1 MSLIAE
7 LKRRNVFRVGVAYA
21 IVAWLLVEVASVVL
35 PTFGAPDWVLK
46 ALTFLVILGFP
57 LALILAWAFE
67 LTPEGIKLEKTVDRA
82 ASITKQTR
90 RKLDFSIIGLLAV
103 ALIFVV
109 VDNYVLE
116 AEPEQAEA
124 AAEQVPATKSAAREK
139 SIAVLPFVN
148 MSDDPANEYF
158 SDGISEE
165 LLNALAKVTDL
176 SVAARTSSFR
186 FKGQDLGVGEI
197 AEILNVAH
205 VLEGSV
211 RKAGNRVR
219 ITAQLIRADSGFHIW
234 SATYDRTLDDIF
246 AVQEEIARAIVDALK
261 TKLGLRGGKLLAYA
275 GTENVEAYNLYLRGR
290 YLTLGEGAEAVAAG
304 IKSLEAALRLDPG
317 FARAWANLAVAYG
330 IYNEFNPDMKD
341 AFALADQAADEALA
355 LDASLALAHSVK
367 AGLHLSKLEWR
378 LAGEAFE
385 HAVTLEPNEPTSR
398 DWYSQY
404 LFIVGDFE
412 AALRQSEEALRLDP
426 GSRFPW
432 FQLGFLHYSMGD
444 VEAGLK
450 VFKQAIETDPVAAAY
465 AYLFLAAHSQ
475 LTGDYDAMLSDHLT
489 YLRFSGASEDIVDW
503 ARRRAAALKNPKLK
517 AGVID
522 DITAAYQRGDVADAV
537 IGLYAADLGAY
548 DLAAQIAED
557 LLPKHFQNS
566 QDVFVPIMWLSHPRF
581 REFRKDAAFKRL
593 LTSLRLVDYWR
604 EEGWGDLC
612 RPLGDHDF
620 ECD

>member
-7 LKRRNVFRVGVAYA
+7 LKRRNVFRVGAAYA

-35 PTFGAPDWVLK
+35 PTFGAPNWVMK

-67 LTPEGIKLEKTVDRA
+67 LTPDGIKREKDLDPA
-82 ASITKQTR
+82 QSIAR
-90 RKLDFSIIGLLAV
+90 HRGRKLDFIMIGALVLALGYVLWQRQSPQREPEDSNAAGAV
-103 ALIFVV
+103 A
-109 VDNYVLE
+109 
-116 AEPEQAEA
+116 A
-124 AAEQVPATKSAAREK
+124 K

-165 LLNALAKVTDL
+165 LLNALAKVTEL

-367 AGLHLSKLEWR
+367 AGLYLNKLEWR

-385 HAVTLEPNEPTSR
+385 HAVTLEPNEPTIR

-450 VFKQAIETDPVAAAY
+450 VFKQAIETNPVAAAY

-517 AGVID
+517 TGVID
-522 DITAAYQRGDVADAV
+522 DITAAYQRGDVVDAV

-548 DLAAQIAED
+548 DLAAQIAKD

-581 REFRKDAAFKRL
+581 REFRKDTAFKRL

>member
-7 LKRRNVFRVGVAYA
+7 LKRRNVFRVGAAYA
-21 IVAWLLVEVASVVL
+21 IMAWLLVEVASVVL
-35 PTFGAPDWVLK
+35 PALHLPGWT
-46 ALTFLVILGFP
+46 LTFLIIVILAGFP
-57 LALILAWAFE
+57 LVLIFAWAFE
-67 LTPEGIKLEKTVDRA
+67 LTPDGIKREKDLDPA
-82 ASITKQTR
+82 QSIAR
-90 RKLDFSIIGLLAV
+90 HGGRKLDFIMIGALVLA
-103 ALIFVV
+103 LG
-109 VDNYVLE
+109 YVLWERQPPQRESE
-116 AEPEQAEA
+116 ALNAAEA
-124 AAEQVPATKSAAREK
+124 AAAK

-165 LLNALAKVTDL
+165 LLNALAKVPEL

-367 AGLHLSKLEWR
+367 AGLHLNKLEWR

-385 HAVTLEPNEPTSR
+385 HAVTLEPNEPTIR

-412 AALRQSEEALRLDP
+412 TALRQSEEALRLDP

-465 AYLFLAAHSQ
+465 AYLFLAAHHQ

-517 AGVID
+517 TGVID
-522 DITAAYQRGDVADAV
+522 DITAAYQQGDVADAV

-548 DLAAQIAED
+548 DLAAQIAKD

-566 QDVFVPIMWLSHPRF
+566 QDVFVPMMWLSHPRF

>member
-21 IVAWLLVEVASVVL
+21 IVAWLLIEVASVVL
-35 PTFGAPDWVLK
+35 PTFEAPEWVMK
-46 ALTFLVILGFP
+46 VFTFLLILGFP
-57 LALILAWAFE
+57 VALIFAWAFE
-67 LTPEGIKLEKTVDRA
+67 MTPDGIKREKGLDSAQSTARHGG
-82 ASITKQTR
+82 
-90 RKLDFSIIGLLAV
+90 RKLDFIIIGALVLALGYVLWGRQPPQREPEDLNVAEAV
-103 ALIFVV
+103 A
-109 VDNYVLE
+109 
-116 AEPEQAEA
+116 A
-124 AAEQVPATKSAAREK
+124 K

-165 LLNALAKVTDL
+165 LLNALAKVTEL

-197 AEILNVAH
+197 AEVLKVDH

-234 SATYDRTLDDIF
+234 TETYDRTLDDIF

-261 TKLGLRGGKLLAYA
+261 AKLDLTGGKRLANA

-290 YLTLGEGAEAVAAG
+290 YLTGAAG
-304 IKSLEAALRLDPG
+304 IKSLKEALRLDPG
-317 FARAWANLAVAYG
+317 FARAWASLGLAYS
-330 IYNEFNPDMKD
+330 IYNDLNPDMKD
-341 AFALADQAADEALA
+341 AIALAEQAADKALA
-355 LDASLALAHSVK
+355 LDASLAEAHSLK
-367 AGLHLSKLEWR
+367 AAVLVEKLEWR

-385 HAVTLEPNEPTSR
+385 HAVTLEPNEPISR
-398 DWYSQY
+398 LWYGQY
-404 LFIVGDFE
+404 LFMVGDFE
-412 AALRQSEEALRLDP
+412 AALRQSEEVLRLDP
-426 GSRFPW
+426 DNGYAV
-432 FQLGFLHYSMGD
+432 FQLGSFQYSMGD
-444 VEAGLK
+444 VEGGLK
-450 VFKQAIETDPVAAAY
+450 LLNQAIETSPVGATF
-465 AYLFLAAHSQ
+465 AYLFLAAHRQ

-489 YLRFSGASEDIVDW
+489 YLRFSAASEDIVNW
-503 ARRRAAALKNPKLK
+503 AHQRAAALKNPKLK

-522 DITAAYQRGDVADAV
+522 DIRAAYQRGDVTDAV

-557 LLPKHFQNS
+557 LLPKYFQNS
-566 QDVFVPIMWLSHPRF
+566 QDIFTPIMWLSHPRF
-581 REFRKDAAFKRL
+581 GEFRKDAAFKRL
-593 LTSLRLVDYWR
+593 LASLRLVDYWR

>member
-7 LKRRNVFRVGVAYA
+7 LKRRNVFRVGAAYA
-21 IVAWLLVEVASVVL
+21 IMAWLLVEVASVVL
-35 PTFGAPDWVLK
+35 PALHLPGWT
-46 ALTFLVILGFP
+46 LTFLIIVILAGFP
-57 LALILAWAFE
+57 LVLIFAWAFE
-67 LTPEGIKLEKTVDRA
+67 LTPDGIKREKDLDPA
-82 ASITKQTR
+82 QSIAR
-90 RKLDFSIIGLLAV
+90 HGGRKLDFIMIGALVLA
-103 ALIFVV
+103 LG
-109 VDNYVLE
+109 YVLWERQPPQRESE
-116 AEPEQAEA
+116 ALNAAEA
-124 AAEQVPATKSAAREK
+124 AAAK

-165 LLNALAKVTDL
+165 LLNALAKVTEL

-261 TKLGLRGGKLLAYA
+261 TKLNLTGGKRFADA

-290 YLTLGEGAEAVAAG
+290 YLTSGEGAEAVASG
-304 IKSLEAALRLDPG
+304 IKSLQAALRLDPS

-355 LDASLALAHSVK
+355 LDASLARAHSVK
-367 AGLHLSKLEWR
+367 AGLHLNKLEWR

-385 HAVTLEPNEPTSR
+385 RAVTLEPNEPTSR

-444 VEAGLK
+444 VEAGVK

-465 AYLFLAAHSQ
+465 AYLFLAAHGQ
-475 LTGDYDAMLSDHLT
+475 LTGDYDAMLSDHLM
-489 YLRFSGASEDIVDW
+489 YLRLGAVPEDIVDW

-522 DITAAYQRGDVADAV
+522 DITAAYQRGEVTDAV
-537 IGLYAADLGAY
+537 ISLYAADLGAY

-566 QDVFVPIMWLSHPRF
+566 QDVFVPMMWLSHPRF

>member
-7 LKRRNVFRVGVAYA
+7 LKRRNVFRVGAAYA
-21 IVAWLLVEVASVVL
+21 IMAWLLVEVASVVL
-35 PTFGAPDWVLK
+35 PALHLPGWT
-46 ALTFLVILGFP
+46 LTFLIIVILAGFP
-57 LALILAWAFE
+57 LVLIFAWAFE
-67 LTPEGIKLEKTVDRA
+67 LTPDGIKREKDLDPA
-82 ASITKQTR
+82 QSIAR
-90 RKLDFSIIGLLAV
+90 HGGRKLDFIMIGALVLA
-103 ALIFVV
+103 LG
-109 VDNYVLE
+109 YVLWERQPPQRESE
-116 AEPEQAEA
+116 ALNAAEA
-124 AAEQVPATKSAAREK
+124 AAAK

-165 LLNALAKVTDL
+165 LLNALAKVPEL

-261 TKLGLRGGKLLAYA
+261 TKLGLRGEKLLAYA

-367 AGLHLSKLEWR
+367 AGLHLNKFEWR

-385 HAVTLEPNEPTSR
+385 HAVTLEPNEPASR

-465 AYLFLAAHSQ
+465 AYLFLAAHRQ

-517 AGVID
+517 TGVID
-522 DITAAYQRGDVADAV
+522 DITAAYQQGDVADAV

-548 DLAAQIAED
+548 DLAAQIAKD

-566 QDVFVPIMWLSHPRF
+566 QDVFVPMMWLSHPRF
-581 REFRKDAAFKRL
+581 REFRKDAAFKQL

-604 EEGWGDLC
+604 EKGWGDLC